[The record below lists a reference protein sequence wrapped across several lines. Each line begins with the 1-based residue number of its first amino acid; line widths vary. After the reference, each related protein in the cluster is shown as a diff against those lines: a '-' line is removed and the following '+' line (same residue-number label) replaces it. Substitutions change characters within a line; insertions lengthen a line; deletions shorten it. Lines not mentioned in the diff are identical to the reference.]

1 MTDITPALDTFFNGL
16 LSCLTVIYDTL
27 DSISFYGIS
36 LLDFF
41 IWIFILSVVLPLILT
56 VIRSRSVESRPQRS
70 SRSSSEKGSDD

>member
-1 MTDITPALDTFFNGL
+1 MTDITPALDAFFNGFL
-16 LSCLTVIYDTL
+16 DSLSVIYSTL

-70 SRSSSEKGSDD
+70 SRSSNEKGSGD